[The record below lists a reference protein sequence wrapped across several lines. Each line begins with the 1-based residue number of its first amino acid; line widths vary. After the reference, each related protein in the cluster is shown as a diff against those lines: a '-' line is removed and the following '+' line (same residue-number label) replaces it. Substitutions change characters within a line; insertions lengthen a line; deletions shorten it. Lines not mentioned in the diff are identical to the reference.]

1 MRNIIIYILS
11 FGSVVFMLSCSG
23 QHEYEGKINIR
34 VNESVSAP
42 LAVEVKS
49 AAEPEVTPEQIDAF
63 TLWVDGTKI
72 SGTYGAIKNET
83 YKLKVG
89 EYIAHAENCTAG
101 YAESNPDVYGCVRYY
116 GETEFEVKTLET
128 VQNVSIGCSIANA
141 RVAVVISDDFSS
153 YFVAD
158 ETDVRISDTRDF
170 SSRDLPVIADGAH
183 VSGDNPKTAY
193 FTAGDTVY
201 ARVTTRKQ
209 GADREMTYTVPMIA
223 SAEASTSYVV
233 SLSVDENST
242 TGGITF
248 TVKGSDITTNDFLSI
263 QSYTVTTDFVE
274 DK

>member
-1 MRNIIIYILS
+1 MRWLYIALCI
-11 FGSVVFMLSCSG
+11 FAFLSCSKADIETG
-23 QHEYEGKINIR
+23 DVFISIN
-34 VNESVSAP
+34 NEISHP
-42 LAVEVKS
+42 LSVEVKS

-89 EYIAHAENCTAG
+89 DYTAHAENCTAV
-101 YAESNPDVYGCVRYY
+101 YAEAHPDAYGSVRYY
-116 GETEFEVKTLET
+116 GATEFEVTTLQT
-128 VQNVSIGCSIANA
+128 VQNVTIDCSIANA
-141 RVAVVISDDFSS
+141 RVAVIISDDFSS

-158 ETDVRISDTRDF
+158 ETDVKVSDTQDF
-170 SSRDLPVIADGAH
+170 SSRDLPMITDGAH
-183 VSGDNPKTAY
+183 VSGESPKTAY

-209 GADREMTYTVPMIA
+209 GADREITYTVPVIP
-223 SAEASTSYVV
+223 SAAASTSYVV
-233 SLSVDENST
+233 SLSVDENTT

-263 QSYTVTTDFVE
+263 ESYTVTEDFVE